1 MSGTEKIPLY
11 VIGKAKNPRCFKNV
25 KTLLTQYDANKK
37 AWITSDLFTNWLRSL
52 DRKFYHQK
60 RKVAM
65 IVDNCPAHPKVQGLK
80 AIKLIFLPPNTT
92 SKTQPMDQ
100 GVIQNLKLHYRKLV
114 ILQQLMPMTAQ
125 QNQPSSASSMPY
137 VY

>member
-1 MSGTEKIPLY
+1 
-11 VIGKAKNPRCFKNV
+11 
-25 KTLLTQYDANKK
+25 
-37 AWITSDLFTNWLRSL
+37 
-52 DRKFYHQK
+52 
-60 RKVAM
+60 M

-137 VY
+137 VYWAELGQSQRENHKQLLSSC